1 MFSYLE
7 TLKLDYY
14 YYYHD
19 YDYYSINIDSLLF
32 VFDK

>member
-19 YDYYSINIDSLLF
+19 YDYSINIDSLLLF
-32 VFDK
+32 V